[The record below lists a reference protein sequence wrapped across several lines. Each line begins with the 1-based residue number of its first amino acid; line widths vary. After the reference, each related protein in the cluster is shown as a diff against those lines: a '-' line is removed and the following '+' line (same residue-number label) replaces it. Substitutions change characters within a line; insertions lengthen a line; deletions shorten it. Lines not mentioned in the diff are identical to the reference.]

1 MKTKIFVKNLK
12 KGMFVLLPK
21 EADKFFSK
29 REFLIDNEEQLIK
42 IQSTF
47 EDRIEIDVSKSFK
60 ENLFYPLSN
69 EDLEEKMQN
78 SKSEERAK
86 IIYSQTIE
94 IMKSFFEKIPSNES
108 LIKTKKDIETS
119 VSYIIENDDMD
130 DFFIKIKEHD
140 SYTYTHSVNVGI
152 FAVMLAKRLYRG
164 KKEHNLLELGS
175 GFFLHDLG
183 KVMVDSSIINKKG
196 KLTKEEFGKMKTHP
210 YQGYKL
216 LEKSNQLTKEAGI
229 IVMQHHERCD
239 GKGYPRQLK
248 CEKIHEY
255 AKICTISDVFD
266 ALTAKRSYKEAMSPF
281 KALDIMRNEM
291 LDFFEKEMFEI
302 L

>member
-1 MKTKIFVKNLK
+1 
-12 KGMFVLLPK
+12 
-21 EADKFFSK
+21 
-29 REFLIDNEEQLIK
+29 
-42 IQSTF
+42 
-47 EDRIEIDVSKSFK
+47 
-60 ENLFYPLSN
+60 
-69 EDLEEKMQN
+69 
-78 SKSEERAK
+78 
-86 IIYSQTIE
+86 
-94 IMKSFFEKIPSNES
+94 
-108 LIKTKKDIETS
+108 
-119 VSYIIENDDMD
+119 
-130 DFFIKIKEHD
+130 
-140 SYTYTHSVNVGI
+140 
-152 FAVMLAKRLYRG
+152 
-164 KKEHNLLELGS
+164 
-175 GFFLHDLG
+175 
-183 KVMVDSSIINKKG
+183 MVDSSIINKKG

-239 GKGYPRQLK
+239 GNGYPRQLK

-302 L
+302 FVKMLHDSKHN